1 MSLQE
6 TLNAIKEKIYPH
18 IPPKTMAVMKNAVE
32 NLVASGIIDRV
43 LKVGA
48 AAPDFKLQNISGQLV
63 SLKDLIADSNL
74 VLSFYRGR
82 W

>member
-6 TLNAIKEKIYPH
+6 TLNAIKEKMYPN
-18 IPPKTMAVMKNAVE
+18 IPPRTMAVMKNAAE
-32 NLVASGIIDRV
+32 NLVASGILDRV

-48 AAPDFKLQNISGQLV
+48 TAPDFKLQNTSSQQV
-63 SLKDLIADSNL
+63 RLKDLIADSNL

>member
-6 TLNAIKEKIYPH
+6 NLNGIKEVMYPN
-18 IPPKTMAVMKNAVE
+18 IPPKTMETMKNEAE
-32 NLVASGIIDRV
+32 NLVATGILNRV

-48 AAPDFKLQNISGQLV
+48 TAPDFELQNISGQQV
-63 SLKDLIADSNL
+63 GLKNLIADSNL
-74 VLSFYRGR
+74 VLSFYRGK